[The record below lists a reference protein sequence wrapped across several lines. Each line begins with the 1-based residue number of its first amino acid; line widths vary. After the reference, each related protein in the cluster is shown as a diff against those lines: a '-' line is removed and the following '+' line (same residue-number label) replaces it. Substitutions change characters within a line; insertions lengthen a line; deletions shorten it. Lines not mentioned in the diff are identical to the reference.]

1 MKNAKFSTT
10 KDTKHTKGA
19 HGGRRVSASL
29 RLCVKKLLRAVGG
42 ALWLLWVLP
51 GILVAACSAS
61 AEEEADARLKAIDG
75 GAAR

>member
-1 MKNAKFSTT
+1 MKNVKNEMISTQSR
-10 KDTKHTKGA
+10 KERRDRKAFA
-19 HGGRRVSASL
+19 HFASFAA
-29 RLCVKKLLRAVGG
+29 RTLRAAAG

-61 AEEEADARLKAIDG
+61 AEEEADARLKAVDG